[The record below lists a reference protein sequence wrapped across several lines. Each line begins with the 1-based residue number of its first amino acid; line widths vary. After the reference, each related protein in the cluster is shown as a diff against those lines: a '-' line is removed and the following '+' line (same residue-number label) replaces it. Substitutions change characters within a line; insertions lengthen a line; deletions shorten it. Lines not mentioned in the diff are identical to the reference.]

1 MFQVAVCDDDA
12 VFREQIGKEVGKI
25 LFSRG
30 EYEIAYYENGDE
42 VRQAVEKKCFF
53 SQLLLLD
60 IHMQPLDG
68 IEIADWLRKS
78 KVDVDIIF
86 ITVSR
91 EHVYECYTYK
101 AFAYLLKPVSIER
114 LSSELNRYLDEIE
127 ESSEYLNITIRG
139 AEQRIPLDRI
149 LYFESDIRK
158 IRIHLPGDVVTY
170 YGKMDELEELLK
182 ERGFLRCHQ
191 SYLVNTRY
199 IRNIRRNEIE
209 LENMAV
215 PVSRKYWEIL
225 RDREYA
231 VSERIIR

>member
-1 MFQVAVCDDDA
+1 MFQVAICDDDA
-12 VFREQIGKEVGKI
+12 VFRKSIGEEAGKI

-30 EYEIAYYENGDE
+30 EYKITYFKNGNEIK
-42 VRQAVEKKCFF
+42 QAVKEKRF
-53 SQLLLLD
+53 SCQLLLLD
-60 IHMQPLDG
+60 IHMQPVDG
-68 IEIADWLRKS
+68 METAEWLRKN

-86 ITVSR
+86 ITVSK

-101 AFAYLLKPVSIER
+101 AFAYILKPVSIER
-114 LSSELNRYLDEIE
+114 LSSELNRYMDEIE
-127 ESSEYLNITIRG
+127 ESSEYMNIMIRG
-139 AEQRIPLDRI
+139 CEQRIPLDKI

-158 IRIHLPGDVVTY
+158 IRIHLPGEVIAY

-199 IRNIRRNEIE
+199 VRSIKRNEIE
-209 LENMAV
+209 LENTLV

-225 RDREYA
+225 RKR
-231 VSERIIR
+231 R